1 MTKIHTNNGGF
12 DIISTVKATTK
23 TAVLQIALAIAC
35 AMALPLH
42 SAASSQDLRGASPQ
56 SHVAASYA
64 PPSAFPAAPQPKEM
78 RRLAASLTGCVV
90 RVADGDT
97 ITILSPDPGG
107 SVAPRRNNSEASPAQ
122 RKIRLYGIDAPESH
136 QAFGQKSK
144 QHLSSLAFGRDV
156 TLQTAAAAVG
166 VSDSRICDY
175 LNNKDYEDN
184 AWVLAARFWQNLCA
198 DPQQLSIVAD
208 IIRTKL
214 HHKLATIDKIDALS
228 LYTQILPHFIAGCGE
243 NPPNEV
249 RAESGRK
256 AEGFGIICAH
266 RKDWKMDNGK
276 SAFLR
281 RPPAQEVPDR

>member
-78 RRLAASLTGCVV
+78 RRLAASEQTSSQHKEMRRLAASLTGCVV

-107 SVAPRRNNSEASPAQ
+107 SVAPRRNNSDASPAQ

-256 AEGFGIICAH
+256 AEGFGIICA
-266 RKDWKMDNGK
+266 
-276 SAFLR
+276 
-281 RPPAQEVPDR
+281 